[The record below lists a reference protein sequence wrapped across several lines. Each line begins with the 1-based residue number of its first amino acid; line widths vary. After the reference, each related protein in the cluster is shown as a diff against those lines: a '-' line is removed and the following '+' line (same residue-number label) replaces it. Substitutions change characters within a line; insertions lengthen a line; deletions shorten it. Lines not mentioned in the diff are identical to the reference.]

1 MHYDLN
7 RFHRQILRRGRS
19 ARSGLPTREESR
31 RDLESARA
39 QLYGAET
46 GGRLFS

>member
-1 MHYDLN
+1 MNYDLN
-7 RFHRQILRRGRS
+7 RFHGDLLRRGRS

-39 QLYGAET
+39 PLYEAEI
-46 GGRLFS
+46 GGRLWS